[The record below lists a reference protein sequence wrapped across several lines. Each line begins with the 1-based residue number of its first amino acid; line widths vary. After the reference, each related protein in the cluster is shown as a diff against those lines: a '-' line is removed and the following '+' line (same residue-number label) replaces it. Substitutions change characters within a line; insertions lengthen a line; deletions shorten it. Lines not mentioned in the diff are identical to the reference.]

1 MEGLHHIGLF
11 VKELE
16 QAKKF
21 WCTYFGGTA
30 NEMYHN
36 PRTGLKTYMLSFAL
50 GACLELM
57 NRPETAHGALLDTF
71 QCGYA
76 HIAFNAGSKDKVDSL
91 TSRLSDDGYK
101 VVSAPRTT
109 GDGYYESCVADPE
122 GNLIEII
129 ACPEA

>member
-21 WCTYFGGTA
+21 WCTYFGGMA

-36 PRTGLKTYMLSFAL
+36 PRTGLRTYMISFAS
-50 GACLELM
+50 GARLELM
-57 NRPETAHGALLDTF
+57 NRPETTGGNPRDRY

-76 HIAFNAGSKDKVDSL
+76 HISFSTGSKEEVERL
-91 TSRLSDDGYK
+91 TKRLSDDGYE
-101 VVSAPRTT
+101 VVGEPRLT

-129 ACPEA
+129 A